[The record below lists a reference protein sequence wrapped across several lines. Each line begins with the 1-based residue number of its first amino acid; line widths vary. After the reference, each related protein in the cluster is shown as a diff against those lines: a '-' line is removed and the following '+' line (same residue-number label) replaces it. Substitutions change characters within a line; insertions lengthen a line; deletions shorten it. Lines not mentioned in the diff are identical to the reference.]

1 MLGDINIEVGL
12 RPENFGGDSAA
23 RAPQRNILCLRMRFD
38 ATSTAHTLNIASD
51 KSMLGSTFAGEP
63 YSIVIS

>member
-1 MLGDINIEVGL
+1 MFGEINIEVGV

-23 RAPQRNILCLRMRFD
+23 RAPQRNILCLRMRID
-38 ATSTAHTLNIASD
+38 ATSTAHALNIASD
-51 KSMLGSTFAGEP
+51 KSMLGSAFASEP